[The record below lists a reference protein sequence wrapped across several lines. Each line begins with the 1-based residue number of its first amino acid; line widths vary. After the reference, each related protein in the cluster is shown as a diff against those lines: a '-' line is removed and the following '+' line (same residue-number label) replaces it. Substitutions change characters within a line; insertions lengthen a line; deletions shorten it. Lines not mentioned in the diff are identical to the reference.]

1 MTDYIRGNIVRSDE
15 WLTATAPA
23 FLDSKSDDGPE
34 DFDQAIACF
43 ERGDAITQVRLE
55 GWDLEDEDLER
66 LIAMADGRLECL
78 DISRNFKTLTDE
90 SVSRLIASGKLAR
103 LRMIN
108 LDNCYTLG
116 DATLDA
122 ITQGHLP
129 ALEALSFST
138 TLVTNDALV
147 RLGKS
152 DGLPKLAQVFATMLR
167 NADEDGL
174 RAFQETPLASR
185 AKGIFL
191 GL

>member
-1 MTDYIRGNIVRSDE
+1 VTDYIRGNIIRSDE

-23 FLDSKSDDGPE
+23 FLDSKADDGPG
-34 DFDQAIACF
+34 DFDEAINRL
-43 ERGDAITQVRLE
+43 ERGDAVTQVRLE
-55 GWDLEDEDLER
+55 GWDLGDEELER
-66 LIAMADGRLECL
+66 VVALVSDTLECL
-78 DISRNFKTLTDE
+78 DISRNFHTLTDE
-90 SVSRLIASGKLAR
+90 CMVRLINSGKLAR
-103 LRMIN
+103 LRMLN

-167 NADEDGL
+167 KADEAGL
-174 RAFQETPLASR
+174 KAFHETPLASR

-191 GL
+191 GV